1 MWQAFKNA
9 FKIPE
14 LRDRIIFTFLALI
27 VFRMGIYIPVPGLN
41 LEAWGEI
48 FRRIAETAGVAGI
61 LSFYDVFT
69 GGALSQFSVFTMS
82 VTPYITASI
91 ILQLLASVMP
101 SLKEMLREGEEGRK
115 KFAKYTRRLT
125 LLIGGFQAFFIS
137 FSLARS
143 NPDMIAPGVNVFQF
157 TVLSTMSMLAGTM
170 FLLWL
175 GERITEKGIGNGI
188 SILIFAGIVARY
200 PSYIRQAYLGGLNL
214 LEWIFLIA
222 IALITI
228 FGIILVQQAER
239 RVTIQYARRVTGRRV
254 YGGASTYL
262 PIKVNQ
268 GGVIPIIFASAIV
281 SIPSAIASITNNETL
296 KNLFRAGGF
305 LYLLIYGL
313 LVFFFTY
320 FYSVVIFDP
329 REISEN
335 IQKYGGYIPG
345 LRPGRSTEQYLHRVL
360 NRVTFIGAVFLV
372 VIALLPYL
380 VQGAIKVNVWIGG
393 TSALIAVG
401 VALDIIQQMETHMV
415 MRHYEGFIKKGRIR
429 GRR

>member
-1 MWQAFKNA
+1 
-9 FKIPE
+9 
-14 LRDRIIFTFLALI
+14 
-27 VFRMGIYIPVPGLN
+27 
-41 LEAWGEI
+41 
-48 FRRIAETAGVAGI
+48 
-61 LSFYDVFT
+61 
-69 GGALSQFSVFTMS
+69 
-82 VTPYITASI
+82 
-91 ILQLLASVMP
+91 MP
-101 SLKEMLREGEEGRK
+101 SLKEMLREGEEGRR

-125 LLIGGFQAFFIS
+125 LLIGGFQAFFVS

-143 NPDMIAPGVNVFQF
+143 NPDMIAPGVNVLQF

-222 IALITI
+222 VALITI

-239 RVTIQYARRVTGRRV
+239 RITIQYARRVTGRRV

-281 SIPSAIASITNNETL
+281 SIPSAIASITNSGTL
-296 KNLFRAGGF
+296 QNLFKAGGF
-305 LYLLIYGL
+305 LYLLVYGL

-329 REISEN
+329 KEISEN

-380 VQGAIKVNVWIGG
+380 VQGAIRVNVWIGG

>member
-69 GGALSQFSVFTMS
+69 GGALSRFSVFTMS

-125 LLIGGFQAFFIS
+125 LLIGGFQAFFVS

-143 NPDMIAPGVNVFQF
+143 NPDMVAPGVNVLQF

-222 IALITI
+222 VALITI

-239 RVTIQYARRVTGRRV
+239 RITIQYARRVTGRRV

-335 IQKYGGYIPG
+335 IRKYGGYIPG

-415 MRHYEGFIKKGRIR
+415 MRHYEGFIKKGKIR

>member
-14 LRDRIIFTFLALI
+14 LRDRIIFTLLALI

-41 LEAWGEI
+41 LEVWGEI

-101 SLKEMLREGEEGRK
+101 SLKEMLREGEEGRR

-125 LLIGGFQAFFIS
+125 LLIGGFQAFFVS

-143 NPDMIAPGVNVFQF
+143 NPDMIAPGVNVLQF

-222 IALITI
+222 VALITI

-281 SIPSAIASITNNETL
+281 SIPSAIASITNSGTL
-296 KNLFRAGGF
+296 QNLFKAGGF
-305 LYLLIYGL
+305 LYLLVYGL

-329 REISEN
+329 KEISEN

-380 VQGAIKVNVWIGG
+380 VQGAIRVNVWIGG

>member
-115 KFAKYTRRLT
+115 KFAKYTRHLT
-125 LLIGGFQAFFIS
+125 LLIGGFQAFFVS

-143 NPDMIAPGVNVFQF
+143 NPDMIAPGVNVLQF
-157 TVLSTMSMLAGTM
+157 TILSTISMLAGTM

-222 IALITI
+222 VGLITI

-239 RVTIQYARRVTGRRV
+239 RITIQYARRVTGRRV

-281 SIPSAIASITNNETL
+281 SIPSAIASITNSGTL
-296 KNLFRAGGF
+296 QNLFKAGGF
-305 LYLLIYGL
+305 LYLLVYGL

-329 REISEN
+329 KEISEN

-360 NRVTFIGAVFLV
+360 NRVTFIGGVFLV

-380 VQGAIKVNVWIGG
+380 IQGAIKVNVWIGG

>member
-14 LRDRIIFTFLALI
+14 LRDRIIFTLLALI

-115 KFAKYTRRLT
+115 KFAKYTRHLT
-125 LLIGGFQAFFIS
+125 LLIGGFQAFFVS

-143 NPDMIAPGVNVFQF
+143 NPDMIAPGVNVLQF
-157 TVLSTMSMLAGTM
+157 TIFSTISMLAGTM

-222 IALITI
+222 VGLITI

-239 RVTIQYARRVTGRRV
+239 RITIQYARRVTGRRV

-281 SIPSAIASITNNETL
+281 SIPSAIASITNSGTL
-296 KNLFRAGGF
+296 QNLFKAGGF
-305 LYLLIYGL
+305 LYLLVYGL

-329 REISEN
+329 KEISEN

-380 VQGAIKVNVWIGG
+380 VQGAIRVNVWIGG

>member
-1 MWQAFKNA
+1 MWQALRNA

-14 LRDRIIFTFLALI
+14 LRSRIIFTFLALI

-91 ILQLLASVMP
+91 ILQLLASVVT

-115 KFAKYTRRLT
+115 KFAAYTRRLT

-143 NPDMIAPGVNVFQF
+143 NPDMVAPGVNALQF
-157 TVLSTMSMLAGTM
+157 TILSTMSMLAGTM

-175 GERITEKGIGNGI
+175 GERITERGIGNGI

-200 PSYIRQAYLGGLNL
+200 PSYIRRAYLGGLNI

-239 RVTIQYARRVTGRRV
+239 RITIQYARRVTGRRV

-281 SIPSAIASITNNETL
+281 SIPSAIASITNSETL
-296 KNLFRAGGF
+296 KSLFRAGGF

-329 REISEN
+329 REISSN
-335 IQKYGGYIPG
+335 IQKYGGYVPG
-345 LRPGRSTEQYLHRVL
+345 LRPGRPTEQYLHRVL
-360 NRVTFIGAVFLV
+360 NRVTFIGAIFLV
-372 VIALLPYL
+372 AIALLPYL

-415 MRHYEGFIKKGRIR
+415 MRHYEGFLKKGRIR

>member
-14 LRDRIIFTFLALI
+14 LRDRIIFTLLALI

-101 SLKEMLREGEEGRK
+101 SLKEMLREGEEGRR

-125 LLIGGFQAFFIS
+125 LLIGGFQAFFVS

-143 NPDMIAPGVNVFQF
+143 NPDMIAPGVNVLQF
-157 TVLSTMSMLAGTM
+157 TILSTISMLAGTM

-222 IALITI
+222 VALITI

-239 RVTIQYARRVTGRRV
+239 RITIQYARRVTGRRV

-281 SIPSAIASITNNETL
+281 SIPSAIASITNSGTL
-296 KNLFRAGGF
+296 QNLFKAGGF
-305 LYLLIYGL
+305 LYLLVYGL

-329 REISEN
+329 KEISEN

-360 NRVTFIGAVFLV
+360 NRVTFIGGVFLV

-380 VQGAIKVNVWIGG
+380 VQGAIRVNVWIGG

>member
-101 SLKEMLREGEEGRK
+101 SLKEMLREGEEGRR

-125 LLIGGFQAFFIS
+125 LLIGGFQAFFVS

-143 NPDMIAPGVNVFQF
+143 NPDMIAPGVNVLQF

-200 PSYIRQAYLGGLNL
+200 PSYIRRAYLGGLNL

-222 IALITI
+222 VALITI

-296 KNLFRAGGF
+296 KSLFRAGGF

-360 NRVTFIGAVFLV
+360 NRVTFIGGVFLV

-380 VQGAIKVNVWIGG
+380 IQGAIKVNVWIGG

>member
-115 KFAKYTRRLT
+115 KFAKYTRHLT
-125 LLIGGFQAFFIS
+125 LLIGGFQAFFVS

-143 NPDMIAPGVNVFQF
+143 NPDMIAPGVNVLQF
-157 TVLSTMSMLAGTM
+157 TILSTISMLAGTM

-200 PSYIRQAYLGGLNL
+200 PSYIRRAYLGGLNL

-222 IALITI
+222 VALITI

-296 KNLFRAGGF
+296 KSLFRAGGF

-360 NRVTFIGAVFLV
+360 NRVTFIGGVFLV

-380 VQGAIKVNVWIGG
+380 IQGAIKVNVWIGG

>member
-14 LRDRIIFTFLALI
+14 LRDRIIFTLLALI

-101 SLKEMLREGEEGRK
+101 SLKEMLREGEEGRR

-125 LLIGGFQAFFIS
+125 LLIGGFQAFFVS

-143 NPDMIAPGVNVFQF
+143 NPDMIAPGVNVLQF

-188 SILIFAGIVARY
+188 SILIFAGIVAGY

-222 IALITI
+222 VALITI

-296 KNLFRAGGF
+296 KSLFRAGGF

-360 NRVTFIGAVFLV
+360 NRVTFIGGVFLV

-380 VQGAIKVNVWIGG
+380 IQGAIKVNVWIGG

>member
-1 MWQAFKNA
+1 
-9 FKIPE
+9 
-14 LRDRIIFTFLALI
+14 
-27 VFRMGIYIPVPGLN
+27 
-41 LEAWGEI
+41 
-48 FRRIAETAGVAGI
+48 
-61 LSFYDVFT
+61 
-69 GGALSQFSVFTMS
+69 
-82 VTPYITASI
+82 
-91 ILQLLASVMP
+91 
-101 SLKEMLREGEEGRK
+101 
-115 KFAKYTRRLT
+115 
-125 LLIGGFQAFFIS
+125 
-137 FSLARS
+137 
-143 NPDMIAPGVNVFQF
+143 
-157 TVLSTMSMLAGTM
+157 MSMLAGTM

-200 PSYIRQAYLGGLNL
+200 PSYIRRAYLGGLNL

-222 IALITI
+222 VALITI

-296 KNLFRAGGF
+296 KSLFRAGGF

-360 NRVTFIGAVFLV
+360 NRVTFIGGVFLV

-380 VQGAIKVNVWIGG
+380 IQGAIKVNVWIGG

>member
-101 SLKEMLREGEEGRK
+101 SLKEMLREGEEGRR

-125 LLIGGFQAFFIS
+125 LLIGGFQAFFVS

-143 NPDMIAPGVNVFQF
+143 NPDMIAPGVNVLQF

-222 IALITI
+222 VGLITI

-239 RVTIQYARRVTGRRV
+239 RITIQYARRVTGRRV

-281 SIPSAIASITNNETL
+281 SIPSAIASITNSGTL
-296 KNLFRAGGF
+296 QNLFKAGGF
-305 LYLLIYGL
+305 LYLLVYGL

-329 REISEN
+329 KEISEN

-360 NRVTFIGAVFLV
+360 NRVTFIGGVFLV

-380 VQGAIKVNVWIGG
+380 IQGAIKVNVWIGG

>member
-14 LRDRIIFTFLALI
+14 LRDRIIFTLLALI

-115 KFAKYTRRLT
+115 KFAKYTRHLT
-125 LLIGGFQAFFIS
+125 LLIGGFQAFFVS

-143 NPDMIAPGVNVFQF
+143 NPDMIAPGVNVLQF
-157 TVLSTMSMLAGTM
+157 TILSTISMLAGTM

-222 IALITI
+222 VALITI

-239 RVTIQYARRVTGRRV
+239 RITIQYARRVTGRRV

-281 SIPSAIASITNNETL
+281 SIPSAIASITNSGTL
-296 KNLFRAGGF
+296 QNLFKAGGF
-305 LYLLIYGL
+305 LYLLVYGL

-329 REISEN
+329 KEISEN

>member
-125 LLIGGFQAFFIS
+125 LLIGGFQAFFVS

-143 NPDMIAPGVNVFQF
+143 NPDMVAPGVNVLQF

-222 IALITI
+222 VALITI

-239 RVTIQYARRVTGRRV
+239 RITIQYARRVTGRRV

-281 SIPSAIASITNNETL
+281 SIPSAIASITNSGTL
-296 KNLFRAGGF
+296 QNLFKAGGF
-305 LYLLIYGL
+305 LYLLVYGL

-329 REISEN
+329 KEISEN

-380 VQGAIKVNVWIGG
+380 VQGAIRVNVWIGG

>member
-14 LRDRIIFTFLALI
+14 LRDRIIFTLLALI

-101 SLKEMLREGEEGRK
+101 SLKEMLREGEEGRR

-125 LLIGGFQAFFIS
+125 LLIGGFQAFFVS

-143 NPDMIAPGVNVFQF
+143 NPDMIAPGVNVLQF

-222 IALITI
+222 VALITI

-296 KNLFRAGGF
+296 KSLFRAGGF

-360 NRVTFIGAVFLV
+360 NRVTFIGGVFLV

-380 VQGAIKVNVWIGG
+380 IQGAIKVNVWIGG

>member
-1 MWQAFKNA
+1 MWQALRNA

-14 LRDRIIFTFLALI
+14 LRSRIIFTFLALI

-48 FRRIAETAGVAGI
+48 FKKIAETAGVAGI

-69 GGALSQFSVFTMS
+69 GGALSRFSVFTMS

-115 KFAKYTRRLT
+115 KFAMYTRRLT

-143 NPDMIAPGVNVFQF
+143 NPDMVALGVTPLQF
-157 TVLSTMSMLAGTM
+157 TILSTISMLAGTM

-188 SILIFAGIVARY
+188 SVLIFAGIVARY
-200 PSYIRQAYLGGLNL
+200 PSYVRRAYLGGLNII
-214 LEWIFLIA
+214 EWIFLIA
-222 IALITI
+222 IALITV

-239 RVTIQYARRVTGRRV
+239 RITIQYARRVSGRRV

-281 SIPSAIASITNNETL
+281 SIPSAIASMTNNETL
-296 KNLFRAGGF
+296 KNLFRAGSF

-329 REISEN
+329 KEISGN

-345 LRPGRSTEQYLHRVL
+345 LRPGRPTEQYLHRVL

-372 VIALLPYL
+372 IIALLPYL

>member
-14 LRDRIIFTFLALI
+14 LRDRIIFTLLALI

-115 KFAKYTRRLT
+115 KFAKYTRHLT
-125 LLIGGFQAFFIS
+125 LLIGGFQAFFVS

-143 NPDMIAPGVNVFQF
+143 NPDMIAPGVNVLQF
-157 TVLSTMSMLAGTM
+157 TILSTISMLAGTM

-222 IALITI
+222 VGLITI

-239 RVTIQYARRVTGRRV
+239 RITIQYARRVTGRRV

-281 SIPSAIASITNNETL
+281 SIPSAIASITNSGTL
-296 KNLFRAGGF
+296 QNLFKAGGF
-305 LYLLIYGL
+305 LYLLVYGL

-329 REISEN
+329 KEISEN

-380 VQGAIKVNVWIGG
+380 VQGAIRVNVWIGG

>member
-14 LRDRIIFTFLALI
+14 LRDRIIFTLLALI

-125 LLIGGFQAFFIS
+125 LLIGGFQAFFVS

-143 NPDMIAPGVNVFQF
+143 NPDMIAPGVNVLQF
-157 TVLSTMSMLAGTM
+157 TILSTMSMLAGTM

-200 PSYIRQAYLGGLNL
+200 PSYIRRAYLGGLNL

-222 IALITI
+222 VALITI

-281 SIPSAIASITNNETL
+281 SIPSAIASITNSGTL
-296 KNLFRAGGF
+296 QNLFKAGGF
-305 LYLLIYGL
+305 LYLLVYGL

-329 REISEN
+329 KEISEN

-380 VQGAIKVNVWIGG
+380 VQGAIRVNVWIGG

-429 GRR
+429 GGR

>member
-125 LLIGGFQAFFIS
+125 LLIGGFQAFFVS

-143 NPDMIAPGVNVFQF
+143 NPDMIAPGVNVLQF
-157 TVLSTMSMLAGTM
+157 TTLSTISMLAGTM

-175 GERITEKGIGNGI
+175 GERITERGIGNGI

-222 IALITI
+222 VGLITI

-239 RVTIQYARRVTGRRV
+239 RITIQYARRVTGRRV

-281 SIPSAIASITNNETL
+281 SIPSAIASITNSGTL
-296 KNLFRAGGF
+296 QNLFKAGGF
-305 LYLLIYGL
+305 LYLLVYGL

-329 REISEN
+329 KEISEN

-380 VQGAIKVNVWIGG
+380 VQGAIRVNVWIGG

>member
-9 FKIPE
+9 LKIPE
-14 LRDRIIFTFLALI
+14 LRERILFTFLALL
-27 VFRMGIYIPVPGLN
+27 VFRAGIYIPVPGLN
-41 LEAWGEI
+41 LQAWAEI
-48 FRRIAETAGVAGI
+48 FKNIVGTAGVAGI

-69 GGALSQFSVFTMS
+69 GGALSEFSIFTLS

-91 ILQLLASVMP
+91 ILQLLASVIP
-101 SLKEMLREGEEGRK
+101 SLRESIREGEEGRK
-115 KFAKYTRRLT
+115 KFATYTRRLT
-125 LLIGGFQAFFIS
+125 IVISAFQAFFVS

-143 NPDMIAPGVNVFQF
+143 YPDMVSPYINIFQF
-157 TVLSTMSMLAGTM
+157 VLLSTVSMLAGSM

-175 GERITEKGIGNGI
+175 GEKITERGIGNGI
-188 SILIFAGIVARY
+188 SLLIFAGIVARY
-200 PSYIRQAYLGGLNL
+200 PSYVRQAYLGGLNF
-214 LEWIFLIA
+214 LEWIFLGLVS
-222 IALITI
+222 LITI
-228 FGIILVQQAER
+228 LGIILVQQAER
-239 RVTIQYARRVTGRRV
+239 RVNIQYARRITGGKV

-281 SIPSAIASITNNETL
+281 SIPSAIASMTRNEFL
-296 KNLFRAGGF
+296 HNLFRAGNF
-305 LYLLIYGL
+305 LYLTLYGL

-329 REISEN
+329 KEISEN

-345 LRPGRSTEQYLHRVL
+345 LRPGKPTEQHLHRVL

-380 VQGAIKVNVWIGG
+380 VQGAIRVNIWIGG

-401 VALDIIQQMETHMV
+401 VALDIVQQMETHMV
-415 MRHYEGFIKKGRIR
+415 MRHYEGFLKKGRIR

>member
-101 SLKEMLREGEEGRK
+101 SLKEMLREGEEGRR

-125 LLIGGFQAFFIS
+125 LLIGGFQAFFVS

-143 NPDMIAPGVNVFQF
+143 NPDMIAPGVNVLQF
-157 TVLSTMSMLAGTM
+157 TILSTISMLAGTM

-222 IALITI
+222 VALITI

-281 SIPSAIASITNNETL
+281 SIPSAIASITNSGTL
-296 KNLFRAGGF
+296 QNLFKAGGF
-305 LYLLIYGL
+305 LYLLVYGL

-329 REISEN
+329 KEISEN

-360 NRVTFIGAVFLV
+360 NRVTFIGGVFLV

-380 VQGAIKVNVWIGG
+380 IQGAIKVNVWIGG

>member
-101 SLKEMLREGEEGRK
+101 SLKEMLREGEEGRR

-125 LLIGGFQAFFIS
+125 LLIGGFQAFFVS

-143 NPDMIAPGVNVFQF
+143 NPDMIAPGVNVLQF

-222 IALITI
+222 VALITI

-239 RVTIQYARRVTGRRV
+239 RITIQYARRVTGRRV

-335 IQKYGGYIPG
+335 IRKYGGYIPG

-360 NRVTFIGAVFLV
+360 NRVTFIGGVFLV

-380 VQGAIKVNVWIGG
+380 IQGAIKVNVWIGG

>member
-14 LRDRIIFTFLALI
+14 LRDRIIFTLLALI

-41 LEAWGEI
+41 LEVWGEI

-101 SLKEMLREGEEGRK
+101 SLKEMLREGEEGRR

-125 LLIGGFQAFFIS
+125 LLIGGFQAFFVS

-143 NPDMIAPGVNVFQF
+143 NPDMIAPGVNVLQF

-222 IALITI
+222 VALITI

-239 RVTIQYARRVTGRRV
+239 RITIQYARRVTGRRV

-281 SIPSAIASITNNETL
+281 SIPSAIASITNSGTL
-296 KNLFRAGGF
+296 QNLFKAGGF
-305 LYLLIYGL
+305 LYLLVYGL

-329 REISEN
+329 KEISEN

-380 VQGAIKVNVWIGG
+380 VQGAIRVNVWIGG